1 MAARLGG
8 EEFAVILPRRTLE
21 SAMRLTDQIRSR
33 LETQQWMN
41 AQSGQL
47 FSKITA
53 SFGVVRLGA
62 ADDAETLVTRGDTM
76 LYQAKRAGRNRIII
90 EEAA

>member
-1 MAARLGG
+1 MHQAEGQPAQGLGQFVRAG
-8 EEFAVILPRRTLE
+8 CI
-21 SAMRLTDQIRSR
+21 
-33 LETQQWMN
+33 
-41 AQSGQL
+41 
-47 FSKITA
+47 
-53 SFGVVRLGA
+53 VRLGA